1 MIGGEKMFE
10 RLRALR
16 KEKGLTCEDMAEVL
30 GLETKSAY
38 SKKENGSTKFSLD
51 DAKKV
56 SSILNKSIEDIFFAD
71 EVSFKDTKN
80 RVQGGEQHDERRK
93 AGHCIAIS
101 E

>member
-71 EVSFKDTKN
+71 EVSFKDTK
-80 RVQGGEQHDERRK
+80 K
-93 AGHCIAIS
+93 
-101 E
+101 

>member
-1 MIGGEKMFE
+1 MFE

-71 EVSFKDTKN
+71 EVSLKDTKKLELFPSPCGDYGSYLLIS
-80 RVQGGEQHDERRK
+80 RYR
-93 AGHCIAIS
+93 AI
-101 E
+101 

>member
-56 SSILNKSIEDIFFAD
+56 SSILNKSIEDIFFTD
-71 EVSFKDTKN
+71 KVSLKDTKN
-80 RVQGGEQHDERRK
+80 RAQGGGAYHDKQGKKHAE
-93 AGHCIAIS
+93 I
-101 E
+101 